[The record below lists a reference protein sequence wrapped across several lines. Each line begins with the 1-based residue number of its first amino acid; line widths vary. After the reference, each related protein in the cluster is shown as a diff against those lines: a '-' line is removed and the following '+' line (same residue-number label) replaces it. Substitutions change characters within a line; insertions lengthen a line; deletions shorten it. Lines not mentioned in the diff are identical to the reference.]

1 MRQSTK
7 PGAGEGCAGDGRGP
21 LGLQGSDAGLLLL
34 RHPAQDLGETL
45 CIWAHGHSA
54 CIWRLERKGDNFM
67 DPKMMDQDE
76 GMRLSGF
83 NSTSDRRDL
92 AQHC

>member
-1 MRQSTK
+1 
-7 PGAGEGCAGDGRGP
+7 
-21 LGLQGSDAGLLLL
+21 
-34 RHPAQDLGETL
+34 
-45 CIWAHGHSA
+45 
-54 CIWRLERKGDNFM
+54 M